1 MESPRAYWFSIS
13 FRGLIILLIYLE
25 RREYTFYD
33 LWYGPF
39 CVYYIVEMKE
49 EMKMTLYKAHE
60 KQNFSFSKKKK
71 KNAVTEKKFDIF
83 QASKLIALLLLF
95 EEAKSYIIYDIQ

>member
-39 CVYYIVEMKE
+39 CVYYNVEMKE

-71 KNAVTEKKFDIF
+71 KRGN
-83 QASKLIALLLLF
+83 
-95 EEAKSYIIYDIQ
+95 